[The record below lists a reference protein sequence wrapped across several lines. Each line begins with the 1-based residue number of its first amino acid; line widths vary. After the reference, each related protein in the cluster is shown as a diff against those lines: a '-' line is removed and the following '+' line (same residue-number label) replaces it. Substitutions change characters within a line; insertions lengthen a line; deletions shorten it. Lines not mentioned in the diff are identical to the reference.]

1 MGAAEE
7 LMQRLA
13 VSKKIMEK
21 TEGIQR
27 GSVDPMRMNTP
38 MVEDFQP
45 VQGTY
50 NIPQEFLPEN
60 STPKGSYDPSKPMDV
75 DRIKN
80 SKLPDEIKRLM
91 IEQPIV
97 QPSSMNGGS
106 VISNDIIEGAQRL
119 MNINSNTT
127 VQQPQN
133 VKDIAPKQ
141 PQQSSSNFN
150 MNEMKSMIR
159 DVVRDTVKDVV
170 REELKEAGMLV
181 ESTSDS
187 NDILQFKV
195 GNHLFVGKVTKI
207 KKLQ

>member
-60 STPKGSYDPSKPMDV
+60 STPKGSYDPSMPMDV

-119 MNINSNTT
+119 MNINSNSTT
-127 VQQPQN
+127 PQES
-133 VKDIAPKQ
+133 VDKGLTTKQ
-141 PQQSSSNFN
+141 PISSNFN
-150 MNEMKSMIR
+150 LNEMKSMIR
-159 DVVRDTVKDVV
+159 DVVRDTVRDVV
-170 REELKEAGMLV
+170 REELKDAGMMV
-181 ESTSDS
+181 ESTTDS
-187 NDILQFKV
+187 NEIIQFKV
-195 GNHLFVGKVTKI
+195 GKHIFVGKVTKV
-207 KKLQ
+207 KKVV